1 MPGLITS
8 TSRQRLGT
16 FNWPRLGPDVEADVR
31 VGGPPK
37 GPADPFVRRAVW
49 PQPWPIETSSAEP
62 SLEAALV
69 VAAI

>member
-1 MPGLITS
+1 LYAFYGFGLQVL
-8 TSRQRLGT
+8 RMLR
-16 FNWPRLGPDVEADVR
+16 FMGPDVEADGR